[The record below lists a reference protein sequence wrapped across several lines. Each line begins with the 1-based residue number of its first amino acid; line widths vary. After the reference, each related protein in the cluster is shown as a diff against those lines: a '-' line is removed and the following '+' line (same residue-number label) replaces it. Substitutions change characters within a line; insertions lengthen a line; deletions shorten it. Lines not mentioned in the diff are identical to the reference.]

1 MSETAERFGKR
12 FGRSTPPSVTAGLK
26 NPGGEDV
33 QSVYYQCR
41 NYVADIFRDGSR
53 VFIRAFYLFDEN
65 VPEHYIEN
73 TCDSF
78 YALYENLPLVDTVV
92 WSEGIREGIG
102 LTLDKSGGELSYEY
116 LSDTSVKILW
126 KDKYVIFTPEGI
138 ETSGISE
145 MTYDP
150 MNSEAEIEAGGHRI
164 NYRYKGSRYG
174 LLTNGDVTYEKNVIT
189 IKGTD
194 IYLTPVRQE
203 NSGLSR

>member
-1 MSETAERFGKR
+1 
-12 FGRSTPPSVTAGLK
+12 
-26 NPGGEDV
+26 
-33 QSVYYQCR
+33 
-41 NYVADIFRDGSR
+41 
-53 VFIRAFYLFDEN
+53 
-65 VPEHYIEN
+65 HYIEN
-73 TCDSF
+73 TCESF

-92 WSEGIREGIG
+92 WSEGIREAIG

-145 MTYDP
+145 ITYDL

-174 LLTNGDVTYEKNVIT
+174 LLTNGDVSYENNVIA

-194 IYLTPVRQE
+194 IHLTPERQ
-203 NSGLSR
+203 